1 MEERKEGRKEER
13 ERGREE
19 GREEER
25 ERGRKRG
32 REGERKEG
40 RKEGR
45 GGERKE
51 GREESV
57 KGIGRVREGKGRNF
71 IIGNQIDGWIHV
83 LS

>member
-1 MEERKEGRKEER
+1 MRVRGKKER
-13 ERGREE
+13 ERG
-19 GREEER
+19 
-25 ERGRKRG
+25 
-32 REGERKEG
+32 
-40 RKEGR
+40 
-45 GGERKE
+45 RKE